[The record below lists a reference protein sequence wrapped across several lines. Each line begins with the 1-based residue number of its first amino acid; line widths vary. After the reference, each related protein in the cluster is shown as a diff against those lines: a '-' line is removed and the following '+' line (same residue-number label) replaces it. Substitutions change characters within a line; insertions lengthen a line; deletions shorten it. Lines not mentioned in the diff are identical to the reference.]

1 METFV
6 KVGLEI
12 LESRFQEIDTIIAQA
27 SDYEVD
33 ESTDISQQGEF
44 ENIYKVLCRSAQV
57 LLIAHLEGAIK
68 DTAKNILDDINY
80 FSRFTNSP
88 YSIKKTFCEHFL
100 VKNEKGKYSIE
111 KTKLLIDTFD
121 SLPVKYIADP
131 FIQFYNSGSSKN
143 NRNPS
148 PNLITK
154 VTEKFGVM
162 DFFIIIKDSD
172 LDVVFTGS
180 KSEILTVRDR
190 LKEHLYTGVSSYPYD
205 LDLSLF
211 NISSKTSNEKN
222 TLWHLFLESILKS
235 RHDIA
240 HGNTLESPFYHKDIE
255 ESKLKVEILLYAFI
269 SVLCVNSLSTC

>member
-1 METFV
+1 MDTFV
-6 KVGLEI
+6 KIGLEV
-12 LESRFQEIDTIIAQA
+12 LEERFKEIDTIISKA

-33 ESTDISQQGEF
+33 ESIDAYQKEEF

-80 FSRFTNSP
+80 YSKFNNSP
-88 YSIKKTFCEHFL
+88 YPLKKTFCEHFL
-100 VKNEKGKYSIE
+100 VKNEKGRYSDE
-111 KTKLLIDTFD
+111 KTKLLINTFD

-131 FIQFYNSGSSKN
+131 FILFYNSGSKT

-148 PNLITK
+148 PDLIIK
-154 VTEKFGVM
+154 VTEKFGIEN
-162 DFFIIIKDSD
+162 FFGMIENSN

-180 KSEILTVRDR
+180 KSEILDIRDQ

-205 LDLSLF
+205 LDLSIF
-211 NISSKTSNEKN
+211 NISLKSSNKKQ
-222 TLWHLFLESILKS
+222 TLWHLFLESILKN

-255 ESKLKVEILLYAFI
+255 ESKIKVEILLYAFI
-269 SVLCVNSLSTC
+269 SVLCVKSSPPY